1 MLYQRQT
8 NDIAPRNPDKTK
20 DSVPHRTEASMKRGF
35 LQMPDDELNEIRQLI
50 DSMQSGLV
58 ELFDQLRELRT
69 RLNLVSENTSETSP
83 TPAVLP
89 LFSEVR
95 TPSLDATDISDT
107 IPESPANQDEP
118 APPVIRDEQP
128 NDVEEAEG
136 EHTANTAKV
145 NRVLDPI
152 SHELRTGEAPAEIIY
167 EYLQSARE
175 YLIDESS
182 SKGKVARDMDIVLN
196 FLKAR
201 GTKTIR
207 SDERDNI
214 LKRIRRWKAHLVAQ
228 SNSPA
233 D

>member
-1 MLYQRQT
+1 
-8 NDIAPRNPDKTK
+8 
-20 DSVPHRTEASMKRGF
+20 
-35 LQMPDDELNEIRQLI
+35 MPDDELNEIKQLI

-69 RLNLVSENTSETSP
+69 RLNLVSENASETSSIP
-83 TPAVLP
+83 TVLP
-89 LFSEVR
+89 LFSEVKTTSSDTAEPDDVDIAPTIVDFSTEEEP
-95 TPSLDATDISDT
+95 TPSPISD
-107 IPESPANQDEP
+107 EP
-118 APPVIRDEQP
+118 P
-128 NDVEEAEG
+128 NVVEESDVI
-136 EHTANTAKV
+136 HTATSAKV

-182 SKGKVARDMDIVLN
+182 ETGKVARDIDIVLN

-201 GTKTIR
+201 GKKAIR
-207 SDERDNI
+207 PDERDNI
-214 LKRIRRWKAHLVAQ
+214 LKRIRRWKAHLAVQ
-228 SNSPA
+228 SSSPA

>member
-1 MLYQRQT
+1 M
-8 NDIAPRNPDKTK
+8 
-20 DSVPHRTEASMKRGF
+20 S
-35 LQMPDDELNEIRQLI
+35 DDELNEIKQLI

-69 RLNLVSENTSETSP
+69 RLNLVSENASETSAI
-83 TPAVLP
+83 PAVLP
-89 LFSEVR
+89 LFSEVK
-95 TPSLDATDISDT
+95 TTSSETAEPDDIDISP
-107 IPESPANQDEP
+107 IIVESSQEEDEP
-118 APPVIRDEQP
+118 TQSSISDEPPNV
-128 NDVEEAEG
+128 VEESDVI
-136 EHTANTAKV
+136 HTATSAKV

-182 SKGKVARDMDIVLN
+182 ETGKVARDIDIVLN

-201 GTKTIR
+201 GKKAIR
-207 SDERDNI
+207 PDERDNI
-214 LKRIRRWKAHLVAQ
+214 LKRIRRWKAHLAVQ
-228 SNSPA
+228 SSSPV